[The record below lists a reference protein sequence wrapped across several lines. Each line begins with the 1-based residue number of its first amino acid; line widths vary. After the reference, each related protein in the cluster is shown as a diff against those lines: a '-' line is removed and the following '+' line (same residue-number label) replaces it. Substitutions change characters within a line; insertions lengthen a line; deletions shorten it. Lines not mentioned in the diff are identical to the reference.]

1 MPDYLVYTFV
11 AGGIALVGGI
21 VSLIIAIIIWR
32 KMWVAGKTFA
42 ELGQDGNAIMFMS
55 VLVVLCGLIASRIK
69 KARERLE

>member
-1 MPDYLVYTFV
+1 MAELFYKLLYNGLL
-11 AGGIALVGGI
+11 ACAGI